1 MIDMTLNSEQV
12 TNTTNTADPLKSD
25 GPKYSPC
32 LIFTLGNDE
41 LRKLAIGGL
50 PEIGAETTMLINTRV
65 VAASE
70 TEQQIEAD
78 RSLSFQITGIEIAPD
93 PASGDAPDF
102 TSFD

>member
-12 TNTTNTADPLKSD
+12 TNTNTADPMKSD
-25 GPKYSPC
+25 GPKYPPQ
-32 LIFTLGNDE
+32 LTFTLGNDE
-41 LRKLAIGGL
+41 LRKLAIGQL
-50 PEIGAETTMLINTRV
+50 PEIGAEVTMLINARV

-78 RSLSFQITGIEIAPD
+78 RSLSFQITGIEVEPD
-93 PASGDAPDF
+93 PASGETPDI